1 MATKKQNHIEIA
13 VQVLQKVDV
22 VPAII
27 RVMQQICFGSRMW
40 SKDEVPTVS
49 VHQLDAALGQGHA
62 VANFSLFFCSAQLV
76 SMIHLIIMISKF
88 SYLCFADS
96 THRSF

>member
-1 MATKKQNHIEIA
+1 MATKKKNHIEIA

-22 VPAII
+22 VPGII
-27 RVMQQICFGSRMW
+27 RVTQQICFGSRMW

-49 VHQLDAALGQGHA
+49 VHQLNVALGQGHA
-62 VANFSLFFCSAQLV
+62 AANFSLFCCSDQLV
-76 SMIHLIIMISKF
+76 SVIHLIIMISKF

-96 THRSF
+96 TYRSL